1 MNMKKTILPFLAALC
16 GLGTAAAQDIIV
28 RTDSVR
34 IEARVTE
41 VAPDAVRY
49 KRFSNP
55 DGPTYVLPIDQICS
69 IRYANGDVDRFGA
82 HASHEVMHEPA
93 GGAAGSAGAVAAVP
107 AAAPSSAAA
116 ASSPSA
122 GTAAAPVS
130 AEPAAPVYEAPV
142 EMVARTYEI
151 GDYYE
156 ANGLR
161 GVVCQLNEEGTH
173 GLLISMEEATL
184 PWSVFAKKEEWRRTG
199 VADRKDGSANM
210 AAMERYIA
218 ENGLS
223 WSDFP
228 AFDWCRRQGEGWY
241 LPSIDELIVIGHL
254 YNGGSRIRSNRQTRQ
269 HFNDT
274 LKGNG
279 GERMDRMMYYFSSTE
294 LDGKFAA
301 TSHMAIEPP
310 YVVEIP
316 KHNKFLV
323 RAVHKF

>member
-1 MNMKKTILPFLAALC
+1 MKKTILPFLAALC

-41 VAPDAVRY
+41 VAPEAVRY

-55 DGPTYVLPIDQICS
+55 DGPTYVLPIDQILS
-69 IRYANGDVDRFGA
+69 IRYANGDVDRFDA
-82 HASHEVMHEPA
+82 HAVHEVVHEPA
-93 GGAAGSAGAVAAVP
+93 GGAAVS
-107 AAAPSSAAA
+107 AA
-116 ASSPSA
+116 ASSAEAVAAGPAASSSSA
-122 GTAAAPVS
+122 GAAAPAS
-130 AEPAAPVYEAPV
+130 SEPAAPVYEAPV

-151 GDYYE
+151 GDYYN

-218 ENGLS
+218 DNGLS

-269 HFNDT
+269 RFNDS
-274 LKGNG
+274 LKSNG